1 MARNHKQIKP
11 NTMTT
16 HDYELGYK
24 QKLAQLKKQKQT
36 EKISRRFLVEKLEAL
51 QTDEFDSSEL
61 VYLTE
66 EELIYKIIETAEYY
80 QNEYNNQ

>member
-11 NTMTT
+11 NNMTNT
-16 HDYELGYK
+16 TT
-24 QKLAQLKKQKQT
+24 QKET
-36 EKISRRFLVEKLEAL
+36 ISRRFLVEKLEAL

-61 VYLTE
+61 VYLTD

>member
-1 MARNHKQIKP
+1 MT
-11 NTMTT
+11 NTTT
-16 HDYELGYK
+16 
-24 QKLAQLKKQKQT
+24 QT
-36 EKISRRFLVEKLEAL
+36 DTISRRFLVEKLEAL

-61 VYLTE
+61 VYLTD

>member
-1 MARNHKQIKP
+1 
-11 NTMTT
+11 MTT

-24 QKLAQLKKQKQT
+24 QKLAQLNKQT
-36 EKISRRFLVEKLEAL
+36 EKISRRYLVEKLESL
-51 QTDEFDSSEL
+51 QTDEFDSSNL
-61 VYLTE
+61 VYLTD

>member
-1 MARNHKQIKP
+1 
-11 NTMTT
+11 MTT

-24 QKLAQLKKQKQT
+24 QKLAQLKKQT
-36 EKISRRFLVEKLEAL
+36 EKISRRFLVEKLESL

-61 VYLTE
+61 VYLTDD
-66 EELIYKIIETAEYY
+66 ELIYKIIETAEFY

>member
-1 MARNHKQIKP
+1 MARNYKQIKTT
-11 NTMTT
+11 TMTT

-24 QKLAQLKKQKQT
+24 QKLAQLKKQT
-36 EKISRRFLVEKLEAL
+36 EKISRRYLVEKLEAL

-61 VYLTE
+61 VYLTDE
-66 EELIYKIIETAEYY
+66 EIIYKIIETAEYY

>member
-1 MARNHKQIKP
+1 VQIFIKQIKP

-24 QKLAQLKKQKQT
+24 QKLAKLKKQKQT
-36 EKISRRFLVEKLEAL
+36 EKISRRYLVEKLEAL

-61 VYLTE
+61 VYLTD

>member
-1 MARNHKQIKP
+1 MT
-11 NTMTT
+11 NTQT
-16 HDYELGYK
+16 
-24 QKLAQLKKQKQT
+24 QT

-61 VYLTE
+61 VYLTDD
-66 EELIYKIIETAEYY
+66 ELIYKIIETAEYY

>member
-1 MARNHKQIKP
+1 MKK
-11 NTMTT
+11 TT
-16 HDYELGYK
+16 T
-24 QKLAQLKKQKQT
+24 QT
-36 EKISRRFLVEKLEAL
+36 ETISRRYLVEKLETL

-61 VYLTE
+61 VYLTD

>member
-1 MARNHKQIKP
+1 
-11 NTMTT
+11 MTT

-24 QKLAQLKKQKQT
+24 QKLAKLNKKT
-36 EKISRRFLVEKLEAL
+36 EKISRRYLVEKLESL
-51 QTDEFDSSEL
+51 QTDEYDSSEL
-61 VYLTE
+61 VYLTD